1 MAKQG
6 SLDWKAASTGEG
18 GVLLQTE
25 NGEKGVK
32 VKVNSTEYVETLSLL
47 LTRFQNMASQY

>member
-18 GVLLQTE
+18 GVPLQTE